1 MQWFQ
6 ERQIISA
13 LIWSLVHICHDG
25 AGGGFKQ
32 QEYSVVKKN
41 FLKRQINLKTKFQK
55 PPMMWP
61 FVTGDFMV

>member
-13 LIWSLVHICHDG
+13 LIWNLVHICHDG

-32 QEYSVVKKN
+32 QECSVVK
-41 FLKRQINLKTKFQK
+41 
-55 PPMMWP
+55 W
-61 FVTGDFMV
+61 FVLAFGLFF